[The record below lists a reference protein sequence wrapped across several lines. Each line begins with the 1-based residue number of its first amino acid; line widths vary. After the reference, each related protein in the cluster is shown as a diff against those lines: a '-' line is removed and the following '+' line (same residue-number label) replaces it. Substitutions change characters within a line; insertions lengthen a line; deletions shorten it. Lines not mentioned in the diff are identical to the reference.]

1 MSGEKSMVFSSV
13 FFVFCFLPVTL
24 LFYFLAEKIGNIR
37 IKNAVVLIASLF
49 FYAWGGVGHLLL
61 LLALLV
67 VNYLAGLGIGK
78 FGGKVFL
85 ILGIVVDVGSLVFF
99 KYLNFLIDNLETLLS
114 AVSGRQILLYDSHIA
129 LPIGISFFIFQ
140 IMSYL
145 IDVYRKQVPVQKNIF
160 RLALYIMMFPQLIAG
175 PIVRYIEINKEI
187 EQRIT
192 TPEMAEHGI
201 RRFVIG
207 FAKKVFVANVMG
219 SMADAVFAITG
230 PVNFLYAWLGAI
242 CYALQIYYDFSAYS
256 DMAIGLGEIFG
267 FHFNENFRY
276 PYISAS
282 IQEFWRRWH
291 ISLSTWFRD
300 YVYIP
305 LGGNR
310 KGKMR
315 MYLNSLIVFA
325 LTGIW
330 HGAEWQFL
338 VWGMYHGLF
347 LTIEK
352 MGFKNVLKKIPPVLR
367 HLYTLL
373 VVCVGWVFFRATT
386 LTAATEYL
394 QNMFTFS
401 FDGLRSDVVTRFT
414 GFFWFMFVLAIIF
427 SMPAK
432 DWIIGKV
439 AVLKNETVVYAGCLL
454 LFIVSVV
461 YLSGLSYN
469 PFIYFKF

>member
-1 MSGEKSMVFSSV
+1 MVFSSV

-49 FYAWGGVGHLLL
+49 FYAWGGVRHLLL

-192 TPEMAEHGI
+192 TPEMVEHGI
-201 RRFVIG
+201 RRFVIRVCQKSVRCQCDGEYGGCG
-207 FAKKVFVANVMG
+207 F
-219 SMADAVFAITG
+219 
-230 PVNFLYAWLGAI
+230 
-242 CYALQIYYDFSAYS
+242 CY
-256 DMAIGLGEIFG
+256 
-267 FHFNENFRY
+267 H
-276 PYISAS
+276 
-282 IQEFWRRWH
+282 
-291 ISLSTWFRD
+291 
-300 YVYIP
+300 
-305 LGGNR
+305 
-310 KGKMR
+310 
-315 MYLNSLIVFA
+315 
-325 LTGIW
+325 
-330 HGAEWQFL
+330 
-338 VWGMYHGLF
+338 
-347 LTIEK
+347 
-352 MGFKNVLKKIPPVLR
+352 
-367 HLYTLL
+367 
-373 VVCVGWVFFRATT
+373 RA
-386 LTAATEYL
+386 
-394 QNMFTFS
+394 
-401 FDGLRSDVVTRFT
+401 G
-414 GFFWFMFVLAIIF
+414 
-427 SMPAK
+427 
-432 DWIIGKV
+432 
-439 AVLKNETVVYAGCLL
+439 
-454 LFIVSVV
+454 
-461 YLSGLSYN
+461 
-469 PFIYFKF
+469 

>member
-1 MSGEKSMVFSSV
+1 
-13 FFVFCFLPVTL
+13 
-24 LFYFLAEKIGNIR
+24 
-37 IKNAVVLIASLF
+37 
-49 FYAWGGVGHLLL
+49 
-61 LLALLV
+61 
-67 VNYLAGLGIGK
+67 
-78 FGGKVFL
+78 
-85 ILGIVVDVGSLVFF
+85 
-99 KYLNFLIDNLETLLS
+99 
-114 AVSGRQILLYDSHIA
+114 
-129 LPIGISFFIFQ
+129 
-140 IMSYL
+140 
-145 IDVYRKQVPVQKNIF
+145 
-160 RLALYIMMFPQLIAG
+160 
-175 PIVRYIEINKEI
+175 
-187 EQRIT
+187 
-192 TPEMAEHGI
+192 
-201 RRFVIG
+201 
-207 FAKKVFVANVMG
+207 
-219 SMADAVFAITG
+219 
-230 PVNFLYAWLGAI
+230 
-242 CYALQIYYDFSAYS
+242 
-256 DMAIGLGEIFG
+256 MAIGLGEIFG

-427 SMPAK
+427 SVPAK